1 MKRIQIL
8 VDNHEHAVDV
18 QRLLQDGEQEGDLN
32 FSFGLKISE
41 DLSTREAHDEFHR
54 EARS

>member
-1 MKRIQIL
+1 MKLIKIL

-18 QRLLQDGEQEGDLN
+18 QRLLSDGEQEGDLN